1 MVKNTT
7 GGNKSKGQ
15 ARKFTTAKPS
25 NTLRTSLN
33 EFELYG
39 QVTKI
44 LGGGMCNVICIDNIT
59 RLCHIRGKFK
69 TRGKRDNFINNG
81 TWVLVGLRE
90 WASSSSSKDKLEQC
104 DLLEVYNDH
113 EKDKLKSTITNINW
127 SIFIS
132 NDSKFNLSDM
142 SKDKDNNDIIFADEK
157 EQEYMEIISKQIEIK
172 TSKNTKTI
180 FFEEDE
186 INFED
191 I

>member
-1 MVKNTT
+1 
-7 GGNKSKGQ
+7 
-15 ARKFTTAKPS
+15 
-25 NTLRTSLN
+25 
-33 EFELYG
+33 
-39 QVTKI
+39 
-44 LGGGMCNVICIDNIT
+44 
-59 RLCHIRGKFK
+59 
-69 TRGKRDNFINNG
+69 
-81 TWVLVGLRE
+81 
-90 WASSSSSKDKLEQC
+90 
-104 DLLEVYNDH
+104 VYNDH